1 MQQPATAPRLVEI
14 ATLGE
19 RLSAL
24 RLCDAGALTAM
35 RRSLEQH
42 GQLCALTLFVEPG
55 GLEIVDGFKRVR
67 AARAL
72 GWSTLLAH
80 VDEVGAVEA
89 KLRIRELHDG
99 QGLTELEEAW
109 LVRSLYREDG
119 MSQPEIARRLHRHK
133 TWVWRRLMLV
143 EALDPLVQADVRIGL
158 IAPRAAAEISR
169 LPRGNQR
176 AASAVVVRR
185 GLTVRQTEALVEAVL
200 IERDPAA
207 RQALLTRRLDERV
220 AGGSPA
226 PRAARPTRLARSDVD
241 RMSLDILRMLEIAA
255 RLEARLLATPLEAL
269 APAAAELIAAALAR
283 LAPVLRA
290 LGDVI
295 AAVAAPTEPA

>member
-99 QGLTELEEAW
+99 HGLTELEEAW

-119 MSQPEIARRLHRHK
+119 MSQPEIARRLYRHK

-143 EALDPLVQADVRIGL
+143 ESLDPLVQTDVRLGL
-158 IAPRAAAEISR
+158 LAPRAAVEVSR

-176 AASAVVVRR
+176 AASAVVVRC
-185 GLTVRQTEALVEAVL
+185 GLTVRQTEALVEAIL
-200 IERDPAA
+200 TEPDPAA
-207 RQALLTRRLDERV
+207 REALL
-220 AGGSPA
+220 
-226 PRAARPTRLARSDVD
+226 AR
-241 RMSLDILRMLEIAA
+241 
-255 RLEARLLATPLEAL
+255 
-269 APAAAELIAAALAR
+269 
-283 LAPVLRA
+283 
-290 LGDVI
+290 
-295 AAVAAPTEPA
+295 